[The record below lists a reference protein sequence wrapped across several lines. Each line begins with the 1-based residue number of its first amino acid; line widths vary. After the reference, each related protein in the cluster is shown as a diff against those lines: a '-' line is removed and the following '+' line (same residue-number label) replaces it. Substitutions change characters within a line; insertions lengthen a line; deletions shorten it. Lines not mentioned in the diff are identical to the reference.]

1 MIHFEKGTKD
11 SKEENIVMEE
21 ESAAKSRFL
30 RMWLKEE
37 EDTKVRIQRTL
48 GSWSKMKK
56 KPKHSRLT
64 TRTEARVVEVIVE
77 STRRYNCSTRS

>member
-1 MIHFEKGTKD
+1 
-11 SKEENIVMEE
+11 MEE

-30 RMWLKEE
+30 GMWLKEE

-64 TRTEARVVEVIVE
+64 TRTEARVVEAIVE
-77 STRRYNCSTRS
+77 GTRLYNCSTRS